1 MTLLALL
8 ARCARGGAAARAQA
22 LEQTALRGLATKA
35 APAAAAAP
43 KASEPQLPQAP
54 LQLSGTSA
62 SVATLT
68 WQIAAKENM
77 MDQVQDELQQLSYAL
92 TNLPELRMIA
102 TDPFVPSIVRKKVVQ
117 AVLQDSPK
125 VKVSEVSKR
134 LLESLA
140 EENALTA
147 VPTVSSIF
155 DELVLAHKKEVY
167 VTIVTAQ
174 PLDKMEQAD
183 IQKQAERFVEPG
195 FKLVTKTKVDK
206 KLQGGF
212 LLEFEDR
219 LVDVSTAKKQ
229 SEFNQMVAKMEN
241 DLL

>member
-8 ARCARGGAAARAQA
+8 ARCARGGAARAQT
-22 LEQTALRGLATKA
+22 LEQTALRGLATTTA
-35 APAAAAAP
+35 TPAAAAAP
-43 KASEPQLPQAP
+43 SKSSEPQLPQAP

-77 MDQVQDELQQLSYAL
+77 MDKVQDELQQLSYAL

-155 DELVLAHKKEVY
+155 DDLVLAHKKEVY

-174 PLDKMEQAD
+174 VSLCAGQQRSRCILSAME
-183 IQKQAERFVEPG
+183 KQLIHSA
-195 FKLVTKTKVDK
+195 TT
-206 KLQGGF
+206 Q
-212 LLEFEDR
+212 
-219 LVDVSTAKKQ
+219 
-229 SEFNQMVAKMEN
+229 
-241 DLL
+241 